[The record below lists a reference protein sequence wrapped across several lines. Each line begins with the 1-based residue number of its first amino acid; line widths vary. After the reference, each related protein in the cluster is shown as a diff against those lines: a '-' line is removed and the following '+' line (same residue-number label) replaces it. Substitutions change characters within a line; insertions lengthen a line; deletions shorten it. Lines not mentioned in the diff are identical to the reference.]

1 MIVKEVSKGESK
13 ILEFK
18 EKLPNNSS
26 IAKTVVAFSN
36 TSGGKIVIGV
46 NDRREIIGIDEDII
60 FDLKDKIASIIYDHC
75 TPNII
80 PEIYTVNISD
90 KLLLVIKIFRGNLKP
105 YYLKS
110 GGKTNGVYIRVG
122 ATNRKADHLTIKN
135 LERESKNI
143 SFDEEINYEQK
154 YEDLDLSK
162 LKNDYLDL
170 GKRLTHEKMLNLKLI
185 RKINGIIYPTNAL
198 LIILGKYEHSSVKCA
213 RFRGKTMEMF
223 LDKKEYSGY
232 LFDQIEKVEKFIKNH
247 LMLASNFNNLQ
258 RKDYYEIPFGA
269 IREAII
275 NAYVHRD
282 YSNFGRDI
290 KIGIYDDILNIVS
303 PGGYPN
309 TLRQEDID
317 EGRSEVRNKIL
328 ARVFKDLNYIEQ
340 WGSGISRIKNMC
352 IRADLKEPQILE
364 KGDYVDVEI
373 YRNLD
378 VKYEDKNAG
387 LENKNA
393 GLTDKSAGLENKNAG
408 LTDKSAGFKNKKLEQ
423 QYNLIRKYLL
433 ENNKIQTS
441 EAKEIF
447 ALQARRSREVLKA
460 LVEKGLLIK
469 KGKGRGTYY
478 TLKNK

>member
-1 MIVKEVSKGESK
+1 MEVAMIVKEISKGESK

-18 EKLPNNSS
+18 EKLPKNSS

-36 TSGGKIVIGV
+36 TSGGKIIIGV
-46 NDRREIIGIDEDII
+46 NDHREIIGVDERKI

-135 LERESKNI
+135 LEREAKNI

-154 YEDLDLSK
+154 YETLDLSE
-162 LKNDYLDL
+162 LKKDYLDL

-185 RKINGIIYPTNAL
+185 KKINGIIYPTNAL
-198 LIILGKYEHSSVKCA
+198 MIILGRYEHSCVKCA
-213 RFRGKTMEMF
+213 RFKGKTMEVF

-232 LFDQIEKVEKFIKNH
+232 LFNQIEKVEKFIKNH
-247 LMLASNFNNLQ
+247 LMLASKFNNLQ
-258 RKDYYEIPFGA
+258 REDYYEIPFGA

-317 EGRSEVRNKIL
+317 EGRSEVRNKVL

-352 IRADLKEPQILE
+352 ARAGLKEPQILE

-373 YRNLD
+373 YRNINTEAEN
-378 VKYEDKNAG
+378 KSAG
-387 LENKNA
+387 LADESA
-393 GLTDKSAGLENKNAG
+393 GLADKSAGLAG
-408 LTDKSAGFKNKKLEQ
+408 ESSDLKNKKLEE
-423 QYNLIRKYLL
+423 QYSIIKKYLN
-433 ENNKIQTS
+433 ENDRIQTS
-441 EAKEIF
+441 EAKEILN
-447 ALQARRSREVLKA
+447 LQVRRSREVLKA
-460 LVEKGLLIK
+460 LVELGFLIK

-478 TLKNK
+478 TLNKQ